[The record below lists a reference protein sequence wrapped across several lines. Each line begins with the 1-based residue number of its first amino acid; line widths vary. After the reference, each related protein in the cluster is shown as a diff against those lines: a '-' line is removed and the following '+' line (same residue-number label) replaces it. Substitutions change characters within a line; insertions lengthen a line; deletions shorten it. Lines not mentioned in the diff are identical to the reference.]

1 MNIATPRIEELAQ
14 RLAQATGEDV
24 ETAVARA
31 LEEKLSRIARPA
43 SVERGGATDR
53 FLDAVARLPVR
64 DDRTPDEI
72 IGYGPDGLA
81 A

>member
-24 ETAVARA
+24 ETAVARV
-31 LEEKLSRIARPA
+31 LEEKLSRIARPPSA
-43 SVERGGATDR
+43 ERQVATDR
-53 FLDAVARLPVR
+53 FLNAVARLQVR

-72 IGYGPDGLA
+72 IGYGPDGLPS
-81 A
+81 